1 MCSHPDRP
9 LPEGIVTSPWTAAP
23 PPALLQAEL
32 SAAWAPL
39 ASLSPL
45 GKPAP
50 PLPGPRVFSLATVH
64 TPPTWPSASPA
75 PGSSPPLKPAP
86 HLPSG
91 GPHCHFPSRP
101 VLHGMKL
108 YITSISSA
116 VTTTD
121 HHKPGDLKRQEVLSG
136 SWGWKVELRLPE
148 GPLGGGSRPLPCG
161 VPGGLDVPCCGHGAS
176 VPACIVTWPLPWLSV
191 SKTPSQMD
199 ASHGIGAGCSSV
211 TSLSLGMSAADP
223 ISK

>member
-1 MCSHPDRP
+1 MPTVICVFVEVCVVDTQTSTRRDRESALMCSHPDRP
-9 LPEGIVTSPWTAAP
+9 FPEGIVTSPWTAAP

-148 GPLGGGSRPLPCG
+148 GQLAGRVPPLTLWCPW
-161 VPGGLDVPCCGHGAS
+161 
-176 VPACIVTWPLPWLSV
+176 WP
-191 SKTPSQMD
+191 
-199 ASHGIGAGCSSV
+199 
-211 TSLSLGMSAADP
+211 
-223 ISK
+223 

>member
-1 MCSHPDRP
+1 MNPPLCAAIPTVPSPRASSP
-9 LPEGIVTSPWTAAP
+9 LPGLQPLP
-23 PPALLQAEL
+23 LLSCRL
-32 SAAWAPL
+32 SCQ
-39 ASLSPL
+39 
-45 GKPAP
+45 
-50 PLPGPRVFSLATVH
+50 LPGPRWHLCHPWESQPHPRL
-64 TPPTWPSASPA
+64 A
-75 PGSSPPLKPAP
+75 PGSSPPLKPGP

-148 GPLGGGSRPLPCG
+148 GQLAGRVPPLTLWCPWRP
-161 VPGGLDVPCCGHGAS
+161 
-176 VPACIVTWPLPWLSV
+176 
-191 SKTPSQMD
+191 
-199 ASHGIGAGCSSV
+199 
-211 TSLSLGMSAADP
+211 
-223 ISK
+223 